1 MWKFRIYGSLI
12 AGAVAGTA
20 YWMPAEAGA
29 CGGTFCD
36 AALPTEMPVDQT
48 GETIL
53 FAIDN
58 GYVEAH
64 VQIEYDGGDADQ
76 FAWLVPVPEIP
87 EIEVGSWRLVSAA
100 LDGTRPVYGYD
111 DNQLCDDTNGSNTGV
126 GFVESP
132 DGGGGSGPTVVA
144 EDVAGAFQYA
154 ILQGGTA
161 QTVTDWLQANDY
173 AVQDDAPDILDQ
185 YITEGHVFVAFRL
198 RHGQE
203 VEDIHPVVI
212 RYPGFE
218 PCIPIRLTRVAAK
231 EDMDIRALFL
241 GESRVV
247 PTNYREVLLNRTQL
261 DWVGLGAN
269 YKELVTMAVDA
280 PAADGRAFVT
290 EYAGTSEMID
300 RSGLD
305 TSTFDSSELEGASVV
320 DVIDIL
326 EGQDLLNCTAAGCEW
341 FHELASSVVREF
353 LPVPEGVEEGEFYSC
368 LACYAGLIDLEAW
381 DLDAFIVA
389 YEERIVAPLDHAN
402 ELLQTWPYIT
412 RLYTTIS
419 PHEMIAD
426 PMFEE
431 HPELEDVASRHGAQR
446 NLECCGTSMRLP
458 GGRVVWLEGSAW
470 PSWERDMP
478 WAEQVIEYASGGGA
492 PIVLVDNTAI
502 IDTAIE
508 AWNEVADCNEM
519 DTGTDDGGV
528 DGGTETDG
536 PGPGSGPGSTGT
548 SGGTTGGGADG
559 DDLGETGCGCR
570 STPGGTSWML
580 MLLGLGLGWS
590 RRRPS

>member
-1 MWKFRIYGSLI
+1 
-12 AGAVAGTA
+12 
-20 YWMPAEAGA
+20 
-29 CGGTFCD
+29 
-36 AALPTEMPVDQT
+36 
-48 GETIL
+48 
-53 FAIDN
+53 
-58 GYVEAH
+58 
-64 VQIEYDGGDADQ
+64 
-76 FAWLVPVPEIP
+76 
-87 EIEVGSWRLVSAA
+87 
-100 LDGTRPVYGYD
+100 
-111 DNQLCDDTNGSNTGV
+111 
-126 GFVESP
+126 
-132 DGGGGSGPTVVA
+132 
-144 EDVAGAFQYA
+144 
-154 ILQGGTA
+154 
-161 QTVTDWLQANDY
+161 
-173 AVQDDAPDILDQ
+173 VQDDAPEILDQ

-212 RYPGFE
+212 RYPGIE

-261 DWVGLGAN
+261 NWVGLGSN

-305 TSTFDSSELEGASVV
+305 TGSFDSSELAGASVI

-326 EGQDLLNCTAAGCEW
+326 EGQDLLNCDATGCEW
-341 FHELASSVVREF
+341 FHELASSVVHEF

-368 LACYAGLIDLEAW
+368 LACYAGLIDMAAW
-381 DLDAFIVA
+381 DLDAFIAA
-389 YEERIVAPLDHAN
+389 YDERIVAPLDHAAD
-402 ELLQTWPYIT
+402 LLQTWPYIT

-419 PHEMIAD
+419 PHEMISD

-446 NLECCGTSMRLP
+446 NLDCCGTSMRLP
-458 GGRVVWLEGSAW
+458 GGRVVWLDGGGW
-470 PSWERDMP
+470 PSWDRDMP
-478 WAEQVIEYASGGGA
+478 WAEQVIEHAPGGGA
-492 PIVLVDNTAI
+492 PIVLVDNTAA
-502 IDTAIE
+502 IDVAID
-508 AWNEVADCNEM
+508 AWNDGANCNEM
-519 DTGTDDGGV
+519 DTDTDDGGLE
-528 DGGTETDG
+528 GGTDTDD
-536 PGPGSGPGSTGT
+536 PGPGTAAGTGT
-548 SGGTTGGGADG
+548 SGGGTTDAGADG
-559 DDLGETGCGCR
+559 DGLGETGCGCR

-580 MLLGLGLGWS
+580 MLLGLGLGGWS